1 MVVLHLDE
9 ATDSKSLLGSY
20 TCGDTP
26 GEFRWQPGVL
36 AQAVSAGRWLVLEDV
51 DAAPPEVLAALLPLL
66 EGQPLPVPG
75 RESLTP
81 APGFALFGSVSAN
94 AGARRELVS
103 AALWSRVHIAAPPA
117 DEVAQILFTVFSE
130 GAPLV
135 PAMLESLTAV
145 HALCTRGSETSKSL
159 VRLGRDLTL
168 RDAVKWARR
177 MLTMHRAQLNAPGT
191 MPLRLRELA
200 FLEGLD
206 VLAGVLPSGAS
217 RESVIAAMAAVWSLP
232 ADWAVHSDTQRTPDV
247 SAADGVLHVGRAWL
261 ELHATSSA
269 GLGGGYALT
278 GHALRIL
285 ERLAVAVTCCEAVL
299 LVGETGT
306 GKTAAVQ
313 ALARAAGARLVVVN
327 LSTQS
332 DSADLLGSF
341 KPREAG
347 TLCYPLVAT
356 FLQLFAETFPRE
368 PNSEFATRVVRARGL
383 ARIHAA
389 RRAPLPISIWPPIIG
404 ARVCGKAHTRTVAQL
419 DLRSLAVGLLVPRSR
434 HQKPLIWFR
443 SHTACP
449 QAKYAERQK
458 WSRLLQAI
466 KLAAERVEKLAAGI
480 NQADTRDVGTADA
493 PDVEQATAPSTKRRR
508 MLPDGALNAWRA
520 LHAQAHAVENQVR
533 C

>member
-66 EGQPLPVPG
+66 EGRPLPMPG
-75 RESLTP
+75 REALTP
-81 APGFALFGSVSAN
+81 APGFALFGAVSAN

-117 DEVAQILFTVFSE
+117 DEVAQILYAVFAD

-135 PAMLESLTAV
+135 PAMLESLAAV
-145 HALCTRGSETSKSL
+145 HALCTHGSGTAKSL

-168 RDAVKWARR
+168 RDAVKWACR
-177 MLTMHRAQLNAPGT
+177 MLTMHRAQLSSSDSL
-191 MPLRLRELA
+191 PLRLRELA

-206 VLAGVLPSGAS
+206 VLAGVLPSGS
-217 RESVIAAMAAVWSLP
+217 GRESVISAMASVWSLP
-232 ADWAVHSDTQRTPDV
+232 ADWAVHIDVQRTPDV
-247 SAADGVLHVGRAWL
+247 SATNGVLHVGRAWL
-261 ELHATSSA
+261 ELQASSSG

-278 GHALRIL
+278 GHALRTL

-368 PNSEFATRVVRARGL
+368 PNSEFATRVVRARVCSRPHRTSCAFALFHL
-383 ARIHAA
+383 AAHHWH
-389 RRAPLPISIWPPIIG
+389 PG
-404 ARVCGKAHTRTVAQL
+404 CGKAHTRTVAQL

-480 NQADTRDVGTADA
+480 NQADTRDVDTADA